1 MSGEQ
6 TSLLPQVDVAVET
19 GYPATE
25 SWVGQPLVTVACASR
40 SESWLREKSLTPH
53 SPETLFIN
61 LFYVFDLLN
70 LLASQCIPHSHS
82 AFPIPSRRPF
92 VSCHSLKSVGRQFKA
107 TRGVSMNG

>member
-1 MSGEQ
+1 MASKLP
-6 TSLLPQVDVAVET
+6 LLPQVDVAVET

-61 LFYVFDLLN
+61 LFYLFDLLN
-70 LLASQCIPHSHS
+70 LLASQCIPHSKPP
-82 AFPIPSRRPF
+82 PI
-92 VSCHSLKSVGRQFKA
+92 CL
-107 TRGVSMNG
+107 

>member
-40 SESWLREKSLTPH
+40 SESWPREKSLTPH

-61 LFYVFDLLN
+61 LFYLFDLLN
-70 LLASQCIPHSHS
+70 LLASQCIPHSKPP
-82 AFPIPSRRPF
+82 PICKLP
-92 VSCHSLKSVGRQFKA
+92 LKSVGRQFKA